1 MTTGLFILAAI
12 MFVSNVLTVYFTF
25 RAWYGPKRGGDI
37 VEVWYDDE
45 GHIKFEEC
53 AKPLNN
59 KNEVHH
65 HTDLD

>member
-1 MTTGLFILAAI
+1 MTTGLVTLAVI

-25 RAWYGPKRGGDI
+25 RAWYGPKRGKGMM
-37 VEVWYDDE
+37 EVWYDDE
-45 GHIKFEEC
+45 GHIKFEES

-65 HTDLD
+65 YTDMD